1 MQWRARED
9 PLAAALSR
17 IPCGRLASHLHDR
30 RAISRTCASLCSA
43 PLAMEPFRPC
53 DHARDVRASWRRS
66 PHWRPRLPDP
76 RSARM
81 WERQHPPFD
90 LPRGVPSR
98 PGPAR
103 RSHGDDPP
111 TTRQNRGRPTSVRAG
126 GDRRGAS
133 GRRPPTRADPCG
145 HRLLPLGSSPHE
157 RSQVSSSG
165 TQRAFLSR
173 HSSHPQHGS

>member
-1 MQWRARED
+1 MAGSRGSPCRCSISH
-9 PLAAALSR
+9 PLWASGVAPSR
-17 IPCGRLASHLHDR
+17 PSRYFAHVRKPLLR
-30 RAISRTCASLCSA
+30 RSCNGAFKS
-43 PLAMEPFRPC
+43 MRPC
-53 DHARDVRASWRRS
+53 ARRQGLLAPV

-111 TTRQNRGRPTSVRAG
+111 TTRQNRGRPTSVPAG

-133 GRRPPTRADPCG
+133 GRRPPTSADPCG
-145 HRLLPLGSSPHE
+145 HRLLPLGSSPQE
-157 RSQVSSSG
+157 RSLVSSSG